1 MPRIPLFR
9 SAFPLDGIPV
19 TPEQILEFHRVAFG
33 DARMDGEATAATAT
47 ATEPTAAVEPPAAQT
62 AQPEAKTDVW
72 DDPAKAKTEIERL
85 RRENA
90 AERTNAKTKAA
101 DEARAE
107 LAQTI
112 GKALSLVQDDKAQVD
127 PAALVTQVSDL
138 TGQARALQIENAILR
153 QASKHGADPG
163 ALTDSRAFLASV
175 ADLDPSAADFGAQ
188 VGEAI
193 KAAVAANPKLS
204 ATAPVVGASTVQHA
218 GGSGEGKVTKGQFD
232 RMTVA
237 QKTALYESDPETYT
251 RLLGI

>member
-1 MPRIPLFR
+1 MHRTAFR

-19 TPEQILEFHRVAFG
+19 DPAQILAFHRATFG
-33 DARMDGEATAATAT
+33 SAQMNDTATADPAAAQPA
-47 ATEPTAAVEPPAAQT
+47 ATEPTTTTTPPAAPT
-62 AQPEAKTDVW
+62 EAPRGDVW
-72 DDPAKAKTEIERL
+72 DDPAKARTEIERL

-90 AERTNAKTKAA
+90 AERTNAKSKAA

-112 GKALSLVQDDKAQVD
+112 GKALGLVKDDAKVD
-127 PAALVTQVSDL
+127 PAALTAQIGDL

-175 ADLDPSAADFGAQ
+175 ADLDPTAADFGDK

-193 KAAVAANPKLS
+193 KAAVAANPKLGT
-204 ATAPVVGASTVQHA
+204 TAPVAGASTVQHA
-218 GGSGEGKVTKGQFD
+218 GGSGEGNAKPTNLEDAIAAKL
-232 RMTVA
+232 RIPA
-237 QKTALYESDPETYT
+237 S
-251 RLLGI
+251 R